1 MAAASSP
8 GAHYPLR
15 GLEHKGKNIKKS
27 ITTLMLTV
35 ICFFLFFTL
44 MSCRRPDMWICFI
57 GKSQDLPEKQIRI
70 AARGEERDS
79 KTLSFFI
86 VFVLFV
92 GLTKFKIVMKGEL
105 YWFPRTVIIKVQ
117 PQSIICPIGVENY
130 FSCLPSE
137 KALPTVLPS

>member
-15 GLEHKGKNIKKS
+15 GLVHKGKNIKKS

-57 GKSQDLPEKQIRI
+57 GKSQDLPERQIRI

-79 KTLSFFI
+79 KTLSFFYCFCLI
-86 VFVLFV
+86 YRFN
-92 GLTKFKIVMKGEL
+92 KIQNCDE
-105 YWFPRTVIIKVQ
+105 RRVILVSPDSNNK
-117 PQSIICPIGVENY
+117 SSTPIDHLADWG
-130 FSCLPSE
+130 
-137 KALPTVLPS
+137 

>member
-1 MAAASSP
+1 
-8 GAHYPLR
+8 
-15 GLEHKGKNIKKS
+15 
-27 ITTLMLTV
+27 ML
-35 ICFFLFFTL
+35 FLFFTL

-86 VFVLFV
+86 VFVLFI

-117 PQSIICPIGVENY
+117 PQSIICPIGVKNY

-137 KALPTVLPS
+137 KALPTVLPN

>member
-15 GLEHKGKNIKKS
+15 GLEHKGKNIKKVYHN
-27 ITTLMLTV
+27 LNADGYMLFPV
-35 ICFFLFFTL
+35 FTL

-79 KTLSFFI
+79 KTLRFFYCFCLI
-86 VFVLFV
+86 YRFN
-92 GLTKFKIVMKGEL
+92 KIQNCDE
-105 YWFPRTVIIKVQ
+105 RRVILVSPDSNNK
-117 PQSIICPIGVENY
+117 SSTPIDHLSDWG
-130 FSCLPSE
+130 
-137 KALPTVLPS
+137 